1 MDNGRHFKDRLF
13 EQFARIGKALGSRRR
28 LELLDVLAQGPRS
41 VEQLAQETGMP
52 IANASQHL
60 QVLRRARLVET
71 RQEGTYVYYELADED
86 VFTLWKSM
94 REVGAARLAEVDHI
108 VQDFL
113 GSRRSLDAVPI
124 PQLQE
129 RLRRGD
135 VIVLDVRPHE
145 EYRSGHIPGALS
157 VPVADIDAVLADLP
171 NDKEI
176 VAYCRGPYCVF
187 ADEAVEVLRR
197 HGRAARRLDV
207 GYPDWKAAG
216 LPVSNDAPGDLK
228 IDPTALQERLVAGLP
243 TTILDVRPASERE
256 EWYIPGSIHVKAY
269 EALKTGGLGPI
280 EPIQLPDDQLIVAVC
295 GAGKTSLTAAKLL
308 RERGKNAVSLAG
320 GMKAWSI
327 AHNTAEVAL
336 NGTSAEVV
344 QLRRTG
350 KGCLSYMAAS
360 DGEAIVV
367 DASLPPEVYLELA
380 RKRGWNITH
389 VIDTHVHA
397 DHFSRSRLLA
407 ERAGAELHLPET
419 ERVNYQ
425 VSPVR
430 DGDVFRIGSAHL
442 RAIHTPGHTEESTTY
457 LLDEAVLFTGD
468 TLFIDGVG
476 RPDLEAGKAEARSR
490 AEILYDSLRHLFAE
504 TPAEATV
511 LPGHTSRPIDFDG
524 RPVAATLREMRDRLE
539 VLSLPKDRF
548 AQHLLKGIPPIPA
561 NYQRLVALNESG
573 ETEVDHLLD
582 LEAGA
587 NRCAVV

>member
-1 MDNGRHFKDRLF
+1 MENGRPFKDRLF

-41 VEQLAQETGMP
+41 VEQLAQETTMSV
-52 IANASQHL
+52 ANASQHL
-60 QVLRRARLVET
+60 QVLRRARLVKT
-71 RQEGTYVYYELADED
+71 RQEGTHVYYDLADED
-86 VFTLWKSM
+86 VYTLWKSL
-94 REVGAARLAEVDHI
+94 RDVGAARLAEVERI
-108 VQDFL
+108 VQDYL

-135 VIVLDVRPHE
+135 VIILDVRPRE

-157 VPVADIDAVLADLP
+157 VPVADIDAALDDLP
-171 NDKEI
+171 DDKEI

-187 ADEAVEVLRR
+187 ADEAVELLRR

-216 LPVSNDAPGDLK
+216 LPVSNETPGDLT
-228 IDPTALQERLVAGLP
+228 IEATALQERLSAGLP

-256 EWYIPGSIHVKAY
+256 EWYIPGSIHADAY
-269 EALKTGGLGPI
+269 EALKEGHLGPI
-280 EPIQLPDDQLIVAVC
+280 ESIQLPENQLTVAVC
-295 GAGKTSLTAAKLL
+295 AAGKTSLTAAKLL
-308 RERGKNAVSLAG
+308 RQRGKNAVSLAG

-327 AHNTAEVAL
+327 AHNTADVAL
-336 NGTSAEVV
+336 SGTSAEVI

-360 DGEAIVV
+360 DGEALVI

-380 RKRGWNITH
+380 EERGWHITH
-389 VIDTHVHA
+389 VVDTHIHA
-397 DHFSRSRLLA
+397 DHFSRARLLA

-419 ERVNYQ
+419 ERLNYR
-425 VSPVR
+425 VSSIR
-430 DGDVFRIGSAHL
+430 NGDTIPIGSAHL

-457 LLDEAVLFTGD
+457 LLNEAALFTGD
-468 TLFIDGVG
+468 TLFTDGVG
-476 RPDLEAGKAEARSR
+476 RPDLEAGRAEARSR
-490 AEILYDSLRHLFAE
+490 AETLYESLQRLFAE
-504 TPAEATV
+504 VPESATV
-511 LPGHTSRPIDFDG
+511 LPGHASRPIDFDG
-524 RPVAATLREMRDRLE
+524 RPVAATLREIWDGIK

-548 AQHLLKGIPPIPA
+548 AHHLLKGIPPTPA
-561 NYQRLVALNESG
+561 NYQRLVALNEAG
-573 ETEVDHLLD
+573 ETEVDDLLD